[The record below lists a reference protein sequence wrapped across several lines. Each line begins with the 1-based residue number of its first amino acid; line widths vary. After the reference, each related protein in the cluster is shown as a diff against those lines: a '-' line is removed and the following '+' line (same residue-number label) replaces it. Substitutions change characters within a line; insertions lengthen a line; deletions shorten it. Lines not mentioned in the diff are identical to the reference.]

1 MTMKWIYPPS
11 LTLPEDFQKMIG
23 GHPLIAETI
32 FKRGIKTPDQI
43 QSFLDPNFYTPSSAF
58 EFQDMQKAVD
68 ILGQALTSGLPIC
81 VWGDFDVDGQT
92 STTLLVSALRQMKAN
107 VTFHIPVRAH
117 ESHGINLPVL
127 KKLIAAGAKLLLT
140 CDTGITAH
148 EAIDYARTKGLKVI
162 VTDHHKLPDQLPHAD
177 AIINPNFFS
186 NDHPLAALPGVGVA
200 YKFIEALNEV
210 QGTNLDTDQYLDL
223 VALGIVADVAL
234 LQGDNRYLLQKGL
247 KHLQNSNRLGL
258 LKLIGKAGVKQ
269 ENIDEE
275 LIGFQIAP
283 RLNAIGRLSDANP
296 IVELLLTSDEGRA
309 EIIATQTE
317 GLNQRRKLLT
327 RQVLQAALKQLE
339 NDPEI
344 RRSPMIILYHPQWPA
359 GIIGPVASR
368 LVERYNKPAILLTG
382 EDDSVHG
389 SARSIEGLDITN
401 IIASQ
406 SSLLSNY
413 GGHAMAAGLSLPI
426 KNLPAFRRAAGHA
439 VTEQLQQTDQES
451 SLEISANLDLSDI
464 SLPFIEDIKRLAPF
478 GPGNPPLNFLATN
491 LVIESDRK
499 VGRNQEHR
507 QVLVANEQGITQKVI
522 WWNAGD
528 EPLPTGKFDLAYH
541 LTTNDY
547 RGQRQV
553 SLVWIDSHALKAVEV
568 KQVAIKLI
576 DHRQDLQPEQV
587 LKKILNDTPQAMV
600 WAENQPPRNQTCCD
614 RTKLSG
620 ADVLIIWN
628 IPPAQKVLSN
638 IIETVKPKEIHFFA
652 RPFDAATLQDFLKI
666 LAGLVKFA
674 VNQRSG
680 KTNLSQ
686 LASATVQTSD
696 IVRLG
701 LRWLQEK
708 GLYSFTTLSG
718 EDIQAQNGSRSNPG
732 LIKQINARLQELWSE
747 HEAYQHYYQT
757 CDSNNIIT

>member
-1 MTMKWIYPPS
+1 MKWIYPPP

-23 GHPLIAETI
+23 GHPLVAETI
-32 FKRGIKTPDQI
+32 FKRGMRTPDQI
-43 QSFLDPNFYTPSSAF
+43 KGFLDPDFYTPSSAF

-68 ILGQALTSGLPIC
+68 ILGQAFTSGLPIC

-107 VTFHIPVRAH
+107 VSFHIPVRAH
-117 ESHGINLPVL
+117 ESHGINLTVL
-127 KKLIAAGAKLLLT
+127 KKLISAGVKLLLT
-140 CDTGITAH
+140 CDTGIAAH
-148 EAIDYARTKGLKVI
+148 EAIDYARTEGLKVI

-177 AIINPNFFS
+177 AIINPNFLS
-186 NDHPLAALPGVGVA
+186 NDHPLAALPGVGVV
-200 YKFIEALNEV
+200 YKFIEALNQV
-210 QGTNLDTDQYLDL
+210 QGTNLGTDQYLDL

-247 KHLQNSNRLGL
+247 KLLQNSNRLGL
-258 LKLIGKAGVKQ
+258 LKLIKKAEVKQ

-309 EIIATQTE
+309 EVIATQIE

-327 RQVLQAALKQLE
+327 RQVLGAALRQLE

-344 RRSPMIILYHPQWPA
+344 RRSPIIILHHPQWPA
-359 GIIGPVASR
+359 GIIGLVASR
-368 LVERYNKPAILLTG
+368 LVERYNKPVILLTG

-389 SARSIEGLDITN
+389 SARSIEGLDITD

-406 SSLLSNY
+406 SALLSNY

-426 KNLPAFRRAAGHA
+426 ENLPAFRRAAGHA
-439 VTEQLQQTDQES
+439 VAKQLQQTKQEP
-451 SLEISANLDLSDI
+451 SLEISANLDLSDV

-478 GPGNPPLNFLATN
+478 GPGNPPLNFLVAN

-507 QVLVANEQGITQKVI
+507 QVLVTNEQGIEQKVI

-528 EPLPTGKFDLAYH
+528 EPLPTGKFDLVYR
-541 LTTNDY
+541 LSTNDY
-547 RGQRQV
+547 HGQRQV
-553 SLVWIDSHALKAVEV
+553 SLIWIDSHALKAVEV
-568 KQVAIKLI
+568 KQPAIKII
-576 DHRQDLQPEQV
+576 DHRRDSQPEQV
-587 LKKILNDTPQAMV
+587 LKTILNDTLHTLI
-600 WAENQPPRNQTCCD
+600 WAENQPPRNQPYCA

-638 IIETVKPKEIHFFA
+638 IIKTVRPKEIHFFA
-652 RPFDAATLQDFLKI
+652 RPSDAATLQEFLKT

-674 VNQRSG
+674 VNQRAG
-680 KTNLSQ
+680 KINLSQ
-686 LASATVQTSD
+686 LASATVQTPD

-747 HEAYQHYYQT
+747 HKAYQHYYQT